1 MLLYPDIKH
10 LFINKGL
17 VVLKS
22 KQIFLKIKQ

>member
-1 MLLYPDIKH
+1 MLLYPDINH

-22 KQIFLKIKQ
+22 KQIFLKIK

>member
-22 KQIFLKIKQ
+22 KQIFLKIK